1 VVVQEKKLNEGI
13 ILKDTETTDG
23 EIQLSILTLLYNRRK
38 AKPTEPEIPRDKI
51 IELLAMP
58 EDRIEFNSDY
68 LKEKRLIEILGA
80 YMGGWCWAKITAL
93 GIDAI
98 MNKQQ
103 RKSIHAFLGLQI
115 PIHIE
120 NKIALVNF

>member
-1 VVVQEKKLNEGI
+1 M
-13 ILKDTETTDG
+13 KDTETTDG

-103 RKSIHAFLGLQI
+103 RKSIHAFLGTPVLLKYRI
-115 PIHIE
+115 
-120 NKIALVNF
+120 K